1 MTDCIE
7 LKTGM
12 LYYAASAES
21 ASEHPLAQAIVE
33 FGKARSINIQ
43 NPGHFKAVT
52 GHGIEAKVD
61 GKHILVGTRKLMKER
76 SIATSAHEE
85 KMVKLE
91 SEGKTA
97 MLVAIDGELSGI
109 IAVADTIKESSKKA
123 IQTLKEMGIN
133 IFMATGDNKRTA
145 ETVAKEAG
153 IGRVYAEVLPE
164 EKAKIVED
172 LQKQGYRVAMVGDG
186 MNDAPALAVA
196 DIGMAIGTGTDVA
209 IETADVTL
217 VGGDLTHIPKAISLS
232 QKTMKNIR
240 QNLFW
245 ALFYNSIGIPVAAL
259 GLLEPWIAG
268 AAMALSSVSVVTNAL
283 RLKRIKL

>member
-1 MTDCIE
+1 
-7 LKTGM
+7 
-12 LYYAASAES
+12 
-21 ASEHPLAQAIVE
+21 
-33 FGKARSINIQ
+33 
-43 NPGHFKAVT
+43 
-52 GHGIEAKVD
+52 
-61 GKHILVGTRKLMKER
+61 
-76 SIATSAHEE
+76 
-85 KMVKLE
+85 MVKLE

-153 IGRVYAEVLPE
+153 IGQVYAEVLPE